1 MPRLTPPPPVCFF
14 VIVERVVRHSP
25 DVIFKKDPDVPDTDK
40 HYCELGVWRLM
51 LAITGIYSI
60 VLLFRIL

>member
-1 MPRLTPPPPVCFF
+1 M
-14 VIVERVVRHSP
+14 IVERVVRHSP

>member
-1 MPRLTPPPPVCFF
+1 MY
-14 VIVERVVRHSP
+14 RVVKHGP
-25 DVIFKKDPDVPDTDK
+25 DVEFNKDPEKPALVQ

-51 LAITGIYSI
+51 LAMTGIYSI